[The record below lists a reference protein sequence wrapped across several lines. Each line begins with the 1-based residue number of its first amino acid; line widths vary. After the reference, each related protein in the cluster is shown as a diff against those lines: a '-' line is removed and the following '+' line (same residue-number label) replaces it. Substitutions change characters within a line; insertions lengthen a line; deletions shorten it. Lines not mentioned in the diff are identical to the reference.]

1 MKKGILNIL
10 LVFALITGISVPGSI
25 QVEAAAPTI
34 KVHFIDVGQGDAI
47 YIKAPSGED
56 ILIDAGNKGKGK
68 IVVNYLKK
76 LKVKDIDIMI
86 ASHSDADNIGGL
98 PEVMNSI
105 KVKSLYA
112 PNSTN
117 TTAAYK
123 DFVNTAKKKKLAIK
137 TAKAGVKLPVKG
149 VNAQFVGPVKTY
161 GKTDRNNWS
170 AVLHV
175 AYKKN
180 TFLFTGDAQTKA
192 ENDMIKAKKTL
203 RADVL
208 KVSTQGSKTA
218 TSKAFVNVVKP
229 KYAIISVGKNGYG
242 HPTSQTVSTLTQA
255 KAKVY
260 RTDRNKTIVITGNG
274 STYSIGK

>member
-25 QVEAAAPTI
+25 QAEAAAPTI

>member
-1 MKKGILNIL
+1 MKKGILKL
-10 LVFALITGISVPGSI
+10 FLVLALVAGISLPSSI
-25 QVEAAAPTI
+25 QAEAATPTI

-56 ILIDAGNKGKGK
+56 ILIDAGSKGKGK

-76 LKVKDIDIMI
+76 LKVKDIEVMV
-86 ASHSDADNIGGL
+86 ASHADADNIGGL

-123 DFVNTAKKKKLAIK
+123 DFVNTAKKKKLPIK
-137 TAKAGVKLPVKG
+137 TAKAGVKLPIKG

-170 AVLHV
+170 AVLHL

-192 ENDMIKAKKTL
+192 ETDMIKAKKTL

-218 TSKAFVNVVKP
+218 TSKAFVNIVKP

-242 HPTSQTVSTLTQA
+242 HPTSQTVNTLTKA
-255 KAKVY
+255 KAKIY

-274 STYSIGK
+274 TTYTIGK

>member
-25 QVEAAAPTI
+25 QAEAAAPTI

-149 VNAQFVGPVKTY
+149 VHAQFVGPVKTY

-192 ENDMIKAKKTL
+192 ETDMIKAKKTL

-218 TSKAFVNVVKP
+218 TSQAFVNVVKP

-242 HPTSQTVSTLTQA
+242 HPTSQTVSRLTKA

-260 RTDRNKTIVITGNG
+260 RTDRNKTIVVTGNG

>member
-1 MKKGILNIL
+1 MKKGILKL
-10 LVFALITGISVPGSI
+10 FLVLALVAGISVPSSI
-25 QVEAAAPTI
+25 QAEAATPTI

-76 LKVKDIDIMI
+76 LKVKDIEVMV
-86 ASHSDADNIGGL
+86 ASHPDADNIGGL

-123 DFVNTAKKKKLAIK
+123 DFVNTAKKKKLPIK
-137 TAKAGVKLPVKG
+137 TAKAGVKLPIKG

-170 AVLHV
+170 AVLHLT
-175 AYKKN
+175 YKKN
-180 TFLFTGDAQTKA
+180 TFLLTGDAQTKA
-192 ENDMIKAKKTL
+192 ETDMIKAKKTL

-218 TSKAFVNVVKP
+218 TSKTFVNVVKP

-242 HPTSQTVSTLTQA
+242 HPTSQTVTTLTKA

-260 RTDRNKTIVITGNG
+260 RTDRNKTIVVTGNG
-274 STYSIGK
+274 ANYTIGK

>member
-25 QVEAAAPTI
+25 QAEAAAPTI

-86 ASHSDADNIGGL
+86 ASHSDVDNIGGL

-149 VNAQFVGPVKTY
+149 VNAQFIGPVKTY

>member
-1 MKKGILNIL
+1 MKKGFLKVF
-10 LVFALITGISVPGSI
+10 LVFALVTGLSVPNAI
-25 QVEAAAPTI
+25 QAEAATPTI

-56 ILIDAGNKGKGK
+56 ILIDAGNKRKGK
-68 IVVNYLKK
+68 TVVNYLKK
-76 LKVKDIDIMI
+76 MKVKDIEIMI

-112 PNSTN
+112 PQNSN

-123 DFVNTAKKKKLAIK
+123 NFVNTAKKKKLTIK
-137 TAKAGVKLPVKG
+137 NAKAGVKLPIKG
-149 VNAQFVGPVKTY
+149 VTAQFVGPVKTY

-175 AYKKN
+175 TYKKN

-192 ENDMIKAKKTL
+192 ENDMIKAKKKL

-242 HPTSQTVSTLTQA
+242 HPTSQTVNTLTKA

-260 RTDRNKTIVITGNG
+260 RTDRNKTVVVTGNG
-274 STYSIGK
+274 SSYSIGR

>member
-25 QVEAAAPTI
+25 QAEAALPTI

-123 DFVNTAKKKKLAIK
+123 DFVNTAKKKKLTIK

-192 ENDMIKAKKTL
+192 ETDMIKAKKTL

-218 TSKAFVNVVKP
+218 TSQAFVNVVKP

-242 HPTSQTVSTLTQA
+242 HPTSQTVSRLTKA

-260 RTDRNKTIVITGNG
+260 RTDRNKTIVVTGNG

>member
-1 MKKGILNIL
+1 MKKGILNVL
-10 LVFALITGISVPGSI
+10 LAFTLIMGLSVPSSM
-25 QVEAAAPTI
+25 QAQAAAPTI

-76 LKVKDIDIMI
+76 LKVKDIEIMI
-86 ASHSDADNIGGL
+86 ASHSDADNVGGL
-98 PEVMNSI
+98 PEVMNNI

-117 TTAAYK
+117 TTVAYK

-192 ENDMIKAKKTL
+192 ESDMIKAKKTL

-218 TSKAFVNVVKP
+218 TSQAFVNVVKP

-242 HPTSQTVSTLTQA
+242 HPTSQTVNRLTKA

-260 RTDRNKTIVITGNG
+260 RTDRNKTIVVTGNG
-274 STYSIGK
+274 SSYSIGK

>member
-25 QVEAAAPTI
+25 QAEAAAPTI

-76 LKVKDIDIMI
+76 LKVQDIDIMI

-192 ENDMIKAKKTL
+192 ETDMIKAKKTL

-218 TSKAFVNVVKP
+218 TSQAFVNVVKP

-242 HPTSQTVSTLTQA
+242 HPTSQTVSRLTKA

-260 RTDRNKTIVITGNG
+260 RTDRSKTIVVTGNG

>member
-1 MKKGILNIL
+1 MKKGILNVL
-10 LVFALITGISVPGSI
+10 LALTLIMGLSVPSSM
-25 QVEAAAPTI
+25 QAQAAAPTI

-76 LKVKDIDIMI
+76 LKVKDIEIMI
-86 ASHSDADNIGGL
+86 ASHSDADNVGGL
-98 PEVMNSI
+98 PEVMNNI

-192 ENDMIKAKKTL
+192 ESDMIKAKKTL

-218 TSKAFVNVVKP
+218 TSQAFVNVVKP

-242 HPTSQTVSTLTQA
+242 HPTSQTVNRLTKA

-260 RTDRNKTIVITGNG
+260 RTDRNKTIVVTGNG
-274 STYSIGK
+274 SSYSSGK

>member
-1 MKKGILNIL
+1 MKKGILKL
-10 LVFALITGISVPGSI
+10 FLVLALVAGISVPSSI
-25 QVEAAAPTI
+25 QAEAATPTI

-76 LKVKDIDIMI
+76 LKVKDIEVMV
-86 ASHSDADNIGGL
+86 ASHPDADNIGGL

-123 DFVNTAKKKKLAIK
+123 DFVNTAKKKKLSIK
-137 TAKAGVKLPVKG
+137 TAKAGVKLPIKG

-170 AVLHV
+170 AVLHL

-180 TFLFTGDAQTKA
+180 TFLLTGDAQTKA
-192 ENDMIKAKKTL
+192 ETDMIKAKKTL

-242 HPTSQTVSTLTQA
+242 HPTSQTVTTLTKA

-260 RTDRNKTIVITGNG
+260 RTDRNKTIVVTGNG
-274 STYSIGK
+274 ANYTIGK

>member
-25 QVEAAAPTI
+25 QAEAAVPTI

-76 LKVKDIDIMI
+76 LKVQDIDIMI

-192 ENDMIKAKKTL
+192 ETDMIKAKKTL

-218 TSKAFVNVVKP
+218 TSQAFVNVVKP

-242 HPTSQTVSTLTQA
+242 HPTSQTVSRLTKA

-260 RTDRNKTIVITGNG
+260 RTDRNKTIVVTGNG

>member
-25 QVEAAAPTI
+25 QAEAAAPTI

-242 HPTSQTVSTLTQA
+242 HPTSQTVSTLTKA

>member
-1 MKKGILNIL
+1 MKKGFLKVF
-10 LVFALITGISVPGSI
+10 LVFALVTGLSVPNAI
-25 QVEAAAPTI
+25 QAEAATPTI

-68 IVVNYLKK
+68 TVVNYLKK
-76 LKVKDIDIMI
+76 MKVKDIEIMI

-112 PNSTN
+112 PQNSN
-117 TTAAYK
+117 TTAVYK
-123 DFVNTAKKKKLAIK
+123 NFVNTAKKKKLTIK
-137 TAKAGVKLPVKG
+137 NAKAGVKLPIKG
-149 VNAQFVGPVKTY
+149 VTAQFVGPVKTY

-175 AYKKN
+175 TYKKN

-192 ENDMIKAKKTL
+192 ENDMIKAKKKL

-208 KVSTQGSKTA
+208 KVSTQGSKAA

-242 HPTSQTVSTLTQA
+242 HPTSQTVNTLTKA

-260 RTDRNKTIVITGNG
+260 RTDRNKTVVVTGNG
-274 STYSIGK
+274 SSYSIGR

>member
-1 MKKGILNIL
+1 MKKGILNVL
-10 LVFALITGISVPGSI
+10 LVFALIAGLSVPSSM

-68 IVVNYLKK
+68 TVVNYLKK
-76 LKVKDIDIMI
+76 LKVKDIEIMI

-98 PEVMNSI
+98 PEVMNNI
-105 KVKSLYA
+105 KVKNLYA
-112 PNSTN
+112 PKSTN

-123 DFVNTAKKKKLAIK
+123 NFVNTAKKKKLTIK

-192 ENDMIKAKKTL
+192 ENDLIKAKKTL

-208 KVSTQGSKTA
+208 KVSTQGSKAA

-242 HPTSQTVSTLTQA
+242 HPTSQTVNTLKKA

-260 RTDRNKTIVITGNG
+260 RTDRNKTVVVTGNG
-274 STYSIGK
+274 SSYSIGK

>member
-1 MKKGILNIL
+1 MKKGILKL
-10 LVFALITGISVPGSI
+10 FLVLALVAGISLPSSI
-25 QVEAAAPTI
+25 QAEAATPTI

-76 LKVKDIDIMI
+76 LKVKDIEVMV
-86 ASHSDADNIGGL
+86 ASHADADNIGGL

-123 DFVNTAKKKKLAIK
+123 DFVNTAKKKKLPIK
-137 TAKAGVKLPVKG
+137 TAKAGVKLPIKG

-170 AVLHV
+170 AVLHL

-192 ENDMIKAKKTL
+192 ETDMIKAKKTL

-218 TSKAFVNVVKP
+218 TSKAFVNIVKP

-242 HPTSQTVSTLTQA
+242 HPTSQTVNTLTKA
-255 KAKVY
+255 KAKIY

-274 STYSIGK
+274 TTYTIGK

>member
-1 MKKGILNIL
+1 
-10 LVFALITGISVPGSI
+10 
-25 QVEAAAPTI
+25 
-34 KVHFIDVGQGDAI
+34 
-47 YIKAPSGED
+47 
-56 ILIDAGNKGKGK
+56 
-68 IVVNYLKK
+68 
-76 LKVKDIDIMI
+76 MI
-86 ASHSDADNIGGL
+86 ASHSDADNVGGL
-98 PEVMNSI
+98 PEVMNNI

-192 ENDMIKAKKTL
+192 ESDMINAKKTL

-218 TSKAFVNVVKP
+218 TSQAFVNVVKP

-242 HPTSQTVSTLTQA
+242 HPTSQTVNRLTKA

-260 RTDRNKTIVITGNG
+260 RTDRNKTIVVTGNG
-274 STYSIGK
+274 SSYSIGK

>member
-25 QVEAAAPTI
+25 QAEAAAPTI

-123 DFVNTAKKKKLAIK
+123 DFVNTAKKKKLTIK

-192 ENDMIKAKKTL
+192 ETDMIKAKKTL

-218 TSKAFVNVVKP
+218 TSQAFVNVVKP

-242 HPTSQTVSTLTQA
+242 HPTSQTVSRLTKA

-260 RTDRNKTIVITGNG
+260 RTDRSKTIVVTGNG
-274 STYSIGK
+274 STYSFGK